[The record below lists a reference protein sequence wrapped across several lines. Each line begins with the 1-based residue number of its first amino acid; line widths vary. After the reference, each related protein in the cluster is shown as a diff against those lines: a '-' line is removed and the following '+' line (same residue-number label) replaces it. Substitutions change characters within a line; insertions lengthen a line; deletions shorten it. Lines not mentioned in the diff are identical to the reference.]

1 MITVFAEL
9 MVAENAISDPLASV
23 SLRVIKLPTFESV
36 KAELSKF
43 LTASLKVKVIFESVA
58 IEAVITASIAT
69 VGGSESPVVKVADA
83 AVIALL

>member
-9 MVAENAISDPLASV
+9 MVAENGISEPLASV
-23 SLRVIKLPTFESV
+23 SFRVIRLPTLESV
-36 KAELSKF
+36 KAELSRF

-58 IEAVITASIAT
+58 IEAVITASILT
-69 VGGSESPVVKVADA
+69 VGGNESPVVKVADA

>member
-1 MITVFAEL
+1 
-9 MVAENAISDPLASV
+9 MVAENGMSDPLASV
-23 SLRVIKLPTFESV
+23 SFRVIKLHTFEFV

-43 LTASLKVKVIFESVA
+43 LTASLKVKVISESDA
-58 IEAVITASIAT
+58 MEAVITASILT